1 VILCAPLLFSTRS
14 FVLFDDDATK
24 NEQLYVQN
32 VLKEDEQEILFCL
45 KFKKTLNICALK
57 LLHEKH
63 RAKSKRGDKKK
74 REKGRDF
81 SVRLQV

>member
-32 VLKEDEQEILFCL
+32 VLKEERTRNSLLLPQ
-45 KFKKTLNICALK
+45 KFKNPKYL
-57 LLHEKH
+57 
-63 RAKSKRGDKKK
+63 R
-74 REKGRDF
+74 F
-81 SVRLQV
+81 

>member
-32 VLKEDEQEILFCL
+32 VLKEEKEERTSFCR
-45 KFKKTLNICALK
+45 KFKNPKYLRFETPP
-57 LLHEKH
+57 
-63 RAKSKRGDKKK
+63 
-74 REKGRDF
+74 
-81 SVRLQV
+81 